1 MILARYLLLIL
12 VSIYA
17 SLAYCQDSAFDL
29 AEDPDSETSSAF
41 DAAEV
46 ATPEKVAVTS
56 GYYDSAKIIAL
67 NKITANSKEIILK
80 IGKVAYFHNAE
91 IKLNKCWKSPDQ
103 YMPNNQISLSV
114 KESKA
119 DEDPKSIFEGWL
131 ISSQPA
137 LATLEHPVYEIMA
150 VECRGNQLNK

>member
-1 MILARYLLLIL
+1 MILPKYLLLIL
-12 VSIYA
+12 VTIFAFSSRA
-17 SLAYCQDSAFDL
+17 EDSAFDL
-29 AEDPDSETSSAF
+29 AEDPDSEVVSVFDSAE
-41 DAAEV
+41 ASA
-46 ATPEKVAVTS
+46 PEKVATTS

-67 NKITANSKEIILK
+67 NKITANSQEITLK
-80 IGKVAYFHNAE
+80 IGKTAYFHNAE

-114 KESKA
+114 TENKA
-119 DEDPKSIFEGWL
+119 DEDPKSIFHGWL

-137 LATLEHPVYEIMA
+137 LASLEHPVYEIMA

>member
-1 MILARYLLLIL
+1 MIFAKYLLLALIIL
-12 VSIYA
+12 CQLSA
-17 SLAYCQDSAFDL
+17 SAENSVFDL
-29 AEDPDSETSSAF
+29 AEDPDSEEASVF

-46 ATPEKVAVTS
+46 AAPSKVAVIS

-67 NKITANSKEIILK
+67 NKITANSQEIILK
-80 IGKVAYFHNAE
+80 IGKVSYFHNAE

-103 YMPNNQISLSV
+103 YMPNNQVLLSV
-114 KESKA
+114 TESKA
-119 DEDPKSIFEGWL
+119 DEDQKSIFHGWL